1 MDFATIGNVRSYA
14 KMVNLKFAAK
24 YRLRTGQ
31 SLVNSNGTLNFST
44 LGKSSSFV
52 DKMMSA
58 QKQTADAATKK
69 RLAAIKKKLLNG
81 KKLSNE
87 EMGFLLKNDS
97 KLYNKAKKAEEA
109 REELKAALGR
119 AKTKKEAREA
129 LMHAMMKAS
138 AECSAELDAA
148 KSRGGGGSAGGM
160 SGFSGGGD
168 MGMGIAI
175 SGDGGGV
182 IDGGSVGLE
191 GGSVGLEGGSISS
204 EGDASLENVSTN
216 EAGAAENTSA
226 VNGTSDQNTSE
237 DGQTS
242 ALGNTSS
249 TDNDKMT
256 KDDILEKFLMII
268 RALEDE
274 WAQFSKS
281 KQYRELPEEYDDV
294 QKLGRKKSTWS
305 DYKAIDV
312 ASMYRAAMS
321 LSILED

>member
-1 MDFATIGNVRSYA
+1 MDFALIGSARTYA

-24 YRLRTGQ
+24 YRLKTGQ

-44 LGKSSSFV
+44 LGKRSSSFV

-58 QKQTADAATKK
+58 QKQTADAATKR

-148 KSRGGGGSAGGM
+148 KSGGGGGM
-160 SGFSGGGD
+160 SSFSGGGD
-168 MGMGIAI
+168 AGMSVAI

-182 IDGGSVGLE
+182 IDAGGFSAQSLSVG
-191 GGSVGLEGGSISS
+191 
-204 EGDASLENVSTN
+204 NVSEQSNASAENNASTASNVSATN
-216 EAGAAENTSA
+216 NESANKNDAAENNFA
-226 VNGTSDQNTSE
+226 NGIKGSQSSSE
-237 DGQTS
+237 KDTP
-242 ALGNTSS
+242 
-249 TDNDKMT
+249 
-256 KDDILEKFLMII
+256 DDILEKFIMII

-281 KQYRELPEEYDDV
+281 KQYKDLPDDGDDP
-294 QKLGRKKSTWS
+294 LFDRRKANVISR
-305 DYKAIDV
+305 
-312 ASMYRAAMS
+312 YRAAMNYS
-321 LSILED
+321 LAED